1 MSKFLTRF
9 LLVLTG
15 LAAPSFLGGSLV
27 FQPFVT
33 LYIWGANAMK
43 YHNPDIG
50 PADTQTLALTVAW
63 MLAVPFVFALWFGLV
78 DILRVDIRPVVPRSK
93 AVLNILIATF
103 SWLVMFVALAY
114 SNAHAGPIFYWG
126 AGDMLFPV
134 DPTGAIG
141 LTALGLLGI
150 ELFTAWFYLARRS

>member
-1 MSKFLTRF
+1 MNKFLVRF
-9 LLVLTG
+9 LLVFAG

-43 YHNPDIG
+43 HHDPSIG
-50 PADTQTLALTVAW
+50 PGDWQTLALTATW
-63 MLAVPFVFALWFGLV
+63 MLAVPFAIALWFGLCDV
-78 DILRVDIRPVVPRSK
+78 LRVDIRSVVARSK
-93 AVLNILIATF
+93 AVLSVLIATF

-114 SNAHAGPIFYWG
+114 SNSHAGPIFYWG

-141 LTALGLLGI
+141 LTALGLLAI
-150 ELFTAWFYLARRS
+150 EQVTAWWYLSRKS

>member
-9 LLVLTG
+9 LLVFAG

-50 PADTQTLALTVAW
+50 PADTQTLLLTVAW
-63 MLAVPFVFALWFGLV
+63 MLAVPLAVATWFGFV
-78 DILRVDIRPVVPRSK
+78 DILRVDIRSVVARSK
-93 AVLNILIATF
+93 AILNILIATF

-141 LTALGLLGI
+141 LTALGLLAI
-150 ELFTAWFYLARRS
+150 ELVTAWWFLLRKR